1 MSALGICT
9 AKVTK
14 WRCMRG
20 VMLKD
25 PAVGFMQ
32 AQYCML
38 VTSLSTIFTCKTSLA
53 CQFQLMSSLT
63 GEPAEEPDA
72 GNVGLRCLPHF
83 ADDEGAACR
92 VLIHSS

>member
-38 VTSLSTIFTCKTSLA
+38 VTSLSTIFTCATSLA
-53 CQFQLMSSLT
+53 CQLQLMTSST
-63 GEPAEEPDA
+63 GVSAKDPAASIDIEVPA
-72 GNVGLRCLPHF
+72 TV
-83 ADDEGAACR
+83 CR
-92 VLIHSS
+92 